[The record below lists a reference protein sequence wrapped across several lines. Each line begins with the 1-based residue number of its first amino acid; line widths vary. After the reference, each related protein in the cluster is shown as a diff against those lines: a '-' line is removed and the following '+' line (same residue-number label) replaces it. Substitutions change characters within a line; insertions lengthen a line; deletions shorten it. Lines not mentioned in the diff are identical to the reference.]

1 MAAIK
6 TVGEKLGLKE
16 LTAIQDKDR
25 DVTDAYVC
33 DLLSWVMAKGEPGS
47 AWITV
52 QTHLN
57 VVAVAALKEF
67 SCIIVPEGIEVPE
80 ATVAK
85 AQEEG
90 IAVFSSDQNAYRICR
105 ALGSLGV
112 GT

>member
-1 MAAIK
+1 MTTLKVLIEA
-6 TVGEKLGLKE
+6 TGLKP
-16 LTAIQDKDR
+16 LTQINDVNKN
-25 DVTDAYVC
+25 VTDAYVC

-90 IAVFSSDQNAYRICR
+90 IAVLSSDLSAYRICW

-112 GT
+112 GA